1 VHDDDHDDELDD
13 DLEDEDDDDLEDE
26 DEDDLEDEDEDD
38 DFEDEDDLE
47 DDDFEDEDDFEDDD
61 FEDDEVDDLDDEVD
75 DDFEDEEDLEDDEV
89 DDLDD
94 EVDDDFEDD
103 GLEDG
108 GPDDELV
115 VAGAEDPDAARRRS
129 RTRAMAFGGIAV
141 AALVLG
147 WFVVR
152 PAVSD
157 DSSAAPADASAS
169 SVEEP
174 ESTVEE
180 GAGEEASA
188 TTEEASESTVEEA
201 SATTVE
207 EVSESTVEEASES
220 TVEEASA
227 TTVEEPSTTVEEAS
241 ATTVEAP
248 STTAAETSGSVT
260 YDTLPDGSPAPV
272 VAVYDVDRI
281 TLTGGVPS
289 EAAKE
294 RLEALA
300 VANAKPGQAE
310 TVDNLLTINPDVPI
324 GIGVRVVELTSV
336 RFPPRSTEVLPA
348 HAREL
353 DRAVAIMEA
362 LPNISALVIGHTD
375 QVGDPLRN
383 FAVSEQRADAV
394 VNYMASQGIAPDRL
408 ASRAVGEEDL
418 LTLDDDAV
426 ARALNRRT
434 EFVFYG
440 LLVE

>member
-1 VHDDDHDDELDD
+1 MHDDDELDD
-13 DLEDEDDDDLEDE
+13 ELDD
-26 DEDDLEDEDEDD
+26 
-38 DFEDEDDLE
+38 
-47 DDDFEDEDDFEDDD
+47 
-61 FEDDEVDDLDDEVD
+61 DDLDDEVD
-75 DDFEDEEDLEDDEV
+75 DDFEDEDDLEDDEV
-89 DDLDD
+89 DDFDD
-94 EVDDDFEDD
+94 EVVGDGGDDFGDD
-103 GLEDG
+103 LGDEVVVAVG
-108 GPDDELV
+108 GPD
-115 VAGAEDPDAARRRS
+115 GAAARRRS
-129 RTRAMAFGGIAV
+129 RTRALAFGGVAV

-157 DSSAAPADASAS
+157 DSSAAPADTTAS
-169 SVEEP
+169 SVEEQADT
-174 ESTVEE
+174 TVEE
-180 GAGEEASA
+180 GAASGEETSA
-188 TTEEASESTVEEA
+188 TTEPQVD
-201 SATTVE
+201 TTVE
-207 EVSESTVEEASES
+207 EGAASGEETSATTEPR
-220 TVEEASA
+220 SA
-227 TTVEEPSTTVEEAS
+227 TTVEEPEATVAEEGAASAEQTSTTARRRS
-241 ATTVEAP
+241 TTTVQEPA
-248 STTAAETSGSVT
+248 TTAAETSGSVT

-281 TLTGGVPS
+281 TLTGAVPS
-289 EAAKE
+289 EAARE

-300 VANAKPGQAE
+300 VANAKPGQAD
-310 TVDNLLTINPDVPI
+310 TVDNLLTVNPDVPI

-418 LTLDDDAV
+418 LTLADDEV